1 MGLEVV
7 ALGIVSALSMASAA
21 YGIKSQND
29 QAQAAGESANTA
41 AAADYQAVSAAGEQ
55 VNAQA
60 SAEALKLKRQ
70 ALIERGRLVATQS
83 ETGFFGNSPLREMLV
98 ARLKEKEGLGAIGVN
113 QANALVQNSRDANKV
128 FTSNMSRYNEAM
140 SRRTNSAAAGLM
152 IASAGIQGGVEGYTL
167 GKALTEPKRGRG

>member
-98 ARLKEKEGLGAIGVN
+98 SRLKEREALGTVGTN
-113 QANALVQNSRDANKV
+113 QANALVQNSRDMNSI
-128 FTSNMSRYNEAM
+128 FTTAMSRYNEAR
-140 SRRTNSAAAGLM
+140 SRRVGGAAAGLM
-152 IASAGIQGGVEGYTL
+152 IASSGVEGAAEGYNMGSL
-167 GKALTEPKRGRG
+167 LIKPRKR